1 MTSDLINKYASKL
14 GFLFVCIMIIASG
27 YVTQVLPCQT
37 QVYLQNGMMGKH
49 IIGWLICFLFIM
61 LEGGW
66 SFNMEEQEKAEV
78 DWSNGNVIDTLIF
91 GAGLYIIFLLTAKMK
106 LIPSTILYVLLFSIY
121 LINTQRLYWTNRNTI
136 SSNQN
141 DNMITMIKTNATLA
155 VGVFVY
161 GIVEYVLYKKKEYG
175 NEFSYIE
182 LLLTGKKCKSLEKI
196 KI

>member
-1 MTSDLINKYASKL
+1 
-14 GFLFVCIMIIASG
+14 
-27 YVTQVLPCQT
+27 
-37 QVYLQNGMMGKH
+37 
-49 IIGWLICFLFIM
+49 
-61 LEGGW
+61 
-66 SFNMEEQEKAEV
+66 
-78 DWSNGNVIDTLIF
+78 
-91 GAGLYIIFLLTAKMK
+91 MK